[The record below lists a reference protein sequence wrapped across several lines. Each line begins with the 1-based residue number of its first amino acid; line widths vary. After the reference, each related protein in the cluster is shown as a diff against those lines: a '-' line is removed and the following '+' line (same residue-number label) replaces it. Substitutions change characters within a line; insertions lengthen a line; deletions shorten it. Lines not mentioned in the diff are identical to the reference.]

1 MTPTI
6 KKYLDIRSSNLASMP
21 GKTAK
26 FPLSSSTSSLEPATK
41 AFRLGTHGRSASEA
55 TMARAT
61 RSKGEGMITKPDQPT
76 RTATPTISEQSSAS
90 ATLST
95 TDMPPPRH
103 VPSRP
108 MRPVGTSQP
117 PLRNASRQPDLAM
130 RPSSSADVYQPQT
143 GGDRKER
150 VVGGARRVPRPPAET
165 KTNPAADVEKTAN
178 HEIALSTPEL
188 YSLVSSTSKKADL
201 AKSVNEIQR
210 QHSTKATEKSFPVL
224 SAMVRQPRDTL
235 RSTIVR
241 EGTNETLPNV
251 TNRTINNSKTVS
263 KANTVLSSRTVSK
276 TDANANVRKSCT
288 NVSSQVSHKVRVES
302 TKPIAPTRR
311 NTRCEPDTM
320 QKHGS
325 APQADIRR
333 ERSSPPSNAALV
345 PLPPSPVLEATEDA
359 IKTEHLRP
367 DAVVVACQ
375 EDKVQTELHDTA
387 SANPEAGTSG
397 VKDHN
402 REPTTPKRLGIS
414 RRLDLVA
421 QTPISALVAD
431 IERDFVLD
439 RPTPLRSLTHLPL
452 WDLSN
457 DFIRG
462 MQTAPLNIAGKF
474 LESKEHEG
482 GVHTS

>member
-1 MTPTI
+1 
-6 KKYLDIRSSNLASMP
+6 
-21 GKTAK
+21 
-26 FPLSSSTSSLEPATK
+26 
-41 AFRLGTHGRSASEA
+41 
-55 TMARAT
+55 
-61 RSKGEGMITKPDQPT
+61 MITKPDQPT

-117 PLRNASRQPDLAM
+117 PLRNASRQPDLAMRSIASTLHLDPASQISGAQRPRSNTLSNTKVLGVSLPLLNVSQSQSGPM

-375 EDKVQTELHDTA
+375 EDKVQTELHDKA